1 MMLRFSQVGEA
12 DTACLAVMGEIQG
25 RLETFP
31 NKQILVFIDYGR
43 GTTQANLNILSV
55 YRLWERSRAGAKHLP
70 TSKFEHFEC
79 LSRLFTKYFEHF
91 NVYPDFSQ
99 NILGLEVLW
108 VKANNRG
115 MKPAGE
121 LYHHKKMISHHDI
134 LITILLHAGRGRS

>member
-12 DTACLAVMGEIQG
+12 DTACLAVMGEVQG

-55 YRLWERSRAGAKHLP
+55 FRLWERSRASAEHLP

-79 LSRLFTKYFEHF
+79 LSRSFKKYSRFGSLVGE
-91 NVYPDFSQ
+91 SQ
-99 NILGLEVLW
+99 QQGNE
-108 VKANNRG
+108 ACR
-115 MKPAGE
+115 
-121 LYHHKKMISHHDI
+121 
-134 LITILLHAGRGRS
+134 